1 MGGNATKHLGTQRIN
16 KQQFEQCCN
25 MLNNMLQQYIVEQN
39 LQTKEK
45 FCVIESYHDKQDF
58 GDIDFLST
66 IDRQIFEKLVE
77 KTENINIVAK
87 AEQFSYAIEFKL
99 ASDELVF
106 VQVDYI
112 KSNLEDFDF
121 SKNFFAFNDLGNL
134 IGRIAAQA
142 GFSFGFDGLKRKIYV
157 DNRGDIINDL
167 YTKKIEYIPHKATQE
182 TIANEEK
189 TVKHMVFTKIKTV
202 PVTSLV
208 ENARLFK
215 NEFDR
220 AIQKTSIVITK
231 DFDKA
236 LKFLGFDVERFKQG
250 FNNMNEVFEFVAS
263 STFFNKDAFLFENR
277 NHKARAR
284 DKKRSNYLAALEY
297 FKDKKDRKK
306 QLSLSRM
313 KKEFPNFK
321 TEYQNLEKQIKS
333 DFIDKMVFSNDN
345 IMELLKSTDSL
356 NYQSTV
362 RDINP
367 FKEHLGSQEKQFV
380 FYCEDKSKNRL
391 QVNVPLDSN
400 GKRKPKL
407 ITNEEWNNEKNVFI
421 PIQKVSQ
428 LKERLIEEFQKNDSV
443 DAISVNKMKKKDYTR
458 NVSNFDSIKSL
469 ALTNCMNY
477 MKKKS
482 YQKIIVEVL
491 DL

>member
-1 MGGNATKHLGTQRIN
+1 MGGNATKHFGTQRVN

-25 MLNNMLQQYIVEQN
+25 MLNNMLQQYVIEQN

-167 YTKKIEYIPHKATQE
+167 YS
-182 TIANEEK
+182 NE
-189 TVKHMVFTKIKTV
+189 IS
-202 PVTSLV
+202 VTSLV

-215 NEFDR
+215 NELNR
-220 AIQKTSIVITK
+220 AILKTSIIVTK
-231 DFDKA
+231 DFDNA

-250 FNNMNEVFEFVAS
+250 FNNMNEVFEFVVS

-297 FKDKKDRKK
+297 FKNKKDRKK
-306 QLSLSRM
+306 QLSLSHM
-313 KKEFPNFK
+313 EKEFPNFK
-321 TEYQNLEKQIKS
+321 TEYRDLEKQIKS
-333 DFIDKMVFSNDN
+333 DFIDKMIFSNDN
-345 IMELLKSTDSL
+345 IMVSL
-356 NYQSTV
+356 NYQGTLKNV
-362 RDINP
+362 NP

-380 FYCEDKSKNRL
+380 FYCENKSKNKL
-391 QVNVPLDSN
+391 QINVPLDSD
-400 GKRKPKL
+400 GKRRPKF
-407 ITNEEWNNEKNVFI
+407 ITDEEWNNENNVFI

-428 LKERLIEEFQKNDSV
+428 LKERLIEEFRKNDSA
-443 DAISVNKMKKKDYTR
+443 DAINVNKMKKKDYTR

-477 MKKKS
+477 MKKER
-482 YQKIIVEVL
+482 YQKIIFEVL
-491 DL
+491 EL

>member
-1 MGGNATKHLGTQRIN
+1 MGGNATKHFGTQRVN

-25 MLNNMLQQYIVEQN
+25 MLNNMLQQYVIEQN

-167 YTKKIEYIPHKATQE
+167 YS
-182 TIANEEK
+182 NE
-189 TVKHMVFTKIKTV
+189 IS
-202 PVTSLV
+202 VTSLV

-215 NEFDR
+215 NELNR
-220 AIQKTSIVITK
+220 AILKTSIIVTK
-231 DFDKA
+231 DFDNA

-250 FNNMNEVFEFVAS
+250 FNNMNEVFEFVVS

-297 FKDKKDRKK
+297 FKNKKDRKK
-306 QLSLSRM
+306 QLSLSHM
-313 KKEFPNFK
+313 EKEFPNFK
-321 TEYQNLEKQIKS
+321 TEYRDLEKQIKS

-345 IMELLKSTDSL
+345 IMVSL
-356 NYQSTV
+356 NYQGTLKNV
-362 RDINP
+362 NP

-380 FYCEDKSKNRL
+380 FYCENKSKNKL
-391 QVNVPLDSN
+391 QVNVPLDSD
-400 GKRKPKL
+400 GKRRPKF
-407 ITNEEWNNEKNVFI
+407 ITDEEWNNENNVFI

-428 LKERLIEEFQKNDSV
+428 LKERLLEEFQKNDSS
-443 DAISVNKMKKKDYTR
+443 DAISVNEMKKKDHIQ
-458 NVSNFDSIKSL
+458 NFDILKSL
-469 ALTNCMNY
+469 ALMNCMNY
-477 MKKKS
+477 MKEKQ
-482 YQKIIVEVL
+482 YQNIIFEVL
-491 DL
+491 E

>member
-1 MGGNATKHLGTQRIN
+1 MGGNATKHLGTQRVN
-16 KQQFEQCCN
+16 RQQFEQCCN

-39 LQTKEK
+39 LQTKEN

-58 GDIDFLST
+58 GDIDLLST

-77 KTENINIVAK
+77 KTDNINIVGK
-87 AEQFSYAIEFKL
+87 AEQFSYAIEFQL
-99 ASDELVF
+99 AYNEVVL

-112 KSNLEDFDF
+112 KSNFEDFNF
-121 SKNFFAFNDLGNL
+121 AKNFFAFNDLGNL

-142 GFSFGFDGLKRKIYV
+142 GLSFGFDGLKRKIYV
-157 DNRGDIINDL
+157 DSRGDIINGL
-167 YTKKIEYIPHKATQE
+167 YAKVITHTLTTQQFVNDDE
-182 TIANEEK
+182 I
-189 TVKHMVFTKIKTV
+189 

-215 NEFDR
+215 NELDR
-220 AIQKTSIVITK
+220 AILKTSIIVTK

-297 FKDKKDRKK
+297 FKDKKDSNK
-306 QLSLSRM
+306 QLSLSCM

-321 TEYQNLEKQIKS
+321 AEYQNWERQIKS
-333 DFIDKMVFSNDN
+333 DFIDKMMFSNDN
-345 IMELLKSTDSL
+345 IMESL

-362 RDINP
+362 QDVNP
-367 FKEHLGSQEKQFV
+367 FKKHLGSQEKQLV
-380 FYCEDKSKNRL
+380 FYCEDKSKNKL
-391 QVNVPLDSN
+391 QINVPLDSN
-400 GKRKPKL
+400 GKRKPKF
-407 ITNEEWNNEKNVFI
+407 ITNEELNNENNVFV
-421 PIQKVSQ
+421 PIKKVSQ
-428 LKERLIEEFQKNDSV
+428 LKERLIEEFRKNDSA
-443 DAISVNKMKKKDYTR
+443 DAINVNKMKKKDYTR

-477 MKKKS
+477 MKKER
-482 YQKIIVEVL
+482 YQKIIFEVL
-491 DL
+491 EL

>member
-1 MGGNATKHLGTQRIN
+1 MGGNATKHFGTQRVN

-25 MLNNMLQQYIVEQN
+25 MLNNMLQQYVIEQN

-167 YTKKIEYIPHKATQE
+167 YS
-182 TIANEEK
+182 NE
-189 TVKHMVFTKIKTV
+189 IS
-202 PVTSLV
+202 VTSLV

-215 NEFDR
+215 NELNR
-220 AIQKTSIVITK
+220 AILKTSIIVTK
-231 DFDKA
+231 DFDNA

-250 FNNMNEVFEFVAS
+250 FNNMNEVFEFVVS

-297 FKDKKDRKK
+297 FKNKKDRKK
-306 QLSLSRM
+306 QLSLSHM
-313 KKEFPNFK
+313 EKEFPNFK
-321 TEYQNLEKQIKS
+321 TEYRDLEKQIKS
-333 DFIDKMVFSNDN
+333 DLIDKMIFSNDN
-345 IMELLKSTDSL
+345 IMVSL
-356 NYQSTV
+356 NYQGTLKNV
-362 RDINP
+362 NP

-380 FYCEDKSKNRL
+380 FYCENKSKNKL
-391 QVNVPLDSN
+391 QINVPLDSD
-400 GKRKPKL
+400 GKRRPKF
-407 ITNEEWNNEKNVFI
+407 ITDEEWNNENKGFI

-428 LKERLIEEFQKNDSV
+428 LKERLIEEFRKNDSA
-443 DAISVNKMKKKDYTR
+443 DAINVNKMKKKDYTR

-477 MKKKS
+477 MKKER
-482 YQKIIVEVL
+482 YQKIIFEVL
-491 DL
+491 EL

>member
-1 MGGNATKHLGTQRIN
+1 MGGNATKHLGTQRVN
-16 KQQFEQCCN
+16 KHQFEQCCN
-25 MLNNMLQQYIVEQN
+25 MLNTMLQQYIVEQN
-39 LQTKEK
+39 LQTKER

-58 GDIDFLST
+58 GDIDLLST

-77 KTENINIVAK
+77 KKENINIIGK
-87 AEQFSYAIEFKL
+87 AEQFSYAIEFKINDDVDITKSKSTKSIL
-99 ASDELVF
+99 

-112 KSNLEDFDF
+112 KSNIDDFEF

-167 YTKKIEYIPHKATQE
+167 YEKVIMHTSTTQQFVNDDE
-182 TIANEEK
+182 I
-189 TVKHMVFTKIKTV
+189 

-215 NEFDR
+215 NELDR
-220 AIQKTSIVITK
+220 AIQKTTIVVTK

-250 FNNMNEVFEFVAS
+250 FNNMNEVFEFVVS

-297 FKDKKDRKK
+297 FKNKKDRKK
-306 QLSLSRM
+306 QLSLSHM
-313 KKEFPNFK
+313 EKEFPNFK
-321 TEYQNLEKQIKS
+321 TEYRDLEKQIKS

-345 IMELLKSTDSL
+345 IMVSL
-356 NYQSTV
+356 NYQGTLKNV
-362 RDINP
+362 NP

-380 FYCEDKSKNRL
+380 FYCEDKSKNKL
-391 QVNVPLDSN
+391 QISGTVPLDN
-400 GKRKPKL
+400 DGKRRPKF
-407 ITNEEWNNEKNVFI
+407 ITNEEWNNENNVFI

-428 LKERLIEEFQKNDSV
+428 LKERLIEEFRKNDSA
-443 DAISVNKMKKKDYTR
+443 DAISVNKMKKKNYTR

-482 YQKIIVEVL
+482 YQKIIFEEL

>member
-1 MGGNATKHLGTQRIN
+1 MGGNATKHFGTQRVN

-25 MLNNMLQQYIVEQN
+25 MLNNMLQQYVIEQN

-121 SKNFFAFNDLGNL
+121 FKNFFAFNDLGNL

-167 YTKKIEYIPHKATQE
+167 YS
-182 TIANEEK
+182 NE
-189 TVKHMVFTKIKTV
+189 IS
-202 PVTSLV
+202 VTSLV

-215 NEFDR
+215 NELNR
-220 AIQKTSIVITK
+220 AILKTSIIVTK
-231 DFDKA
+231 DFDNA

-250 FNNMNEVFEFVAS
+250 FNNMNEVFEFVVS

-297 FKDKKDRKK
+297 FKNKKDRKK
-306 QLSLSRM
+306 QLSLSHM
-313 KKEFPNFK
+313 EKEFPNFK
-321 TEYQNLEKQIKS
+321 TEYRDLEKQIKS
-333 DFIDKMVFSNDN
+333 DFIDKMIFSNDN
-345 IMELLKSTDSL
+345 IMVSL
-356 NYQSTV
+356 NYQGTLKNV
-362 RDINP
+362 NP
-367 FKEHLGSQEKQFV
+367 FKEHLGSQGKQFV
-380 FYCEDKSKNRL
+380 FYCENKSKNKL
-391 QVNVPLDSN
+391 QINVPLDSD
-400 GKRKPKL
+400 GKRRPKF
-407 ITNEEWNNEKNVFI
+407 ITDEEWNNENNVFI

-428 LKERLIEEFQKNDSV
+428 LKERLLEEFQKNDSS
-443 DAISVNKMKKKDYTR
+443 DAISVNEMKKKDHIQ
-458 NVSNFDSIKSL
+458 NFDILKSL
-469 ALTNCMNY
+469 ALMNCMNY
-477 MKKKS
+477 MKEKQ
-482 YQKIIVEVL
+482 YQNIIFEVL
-491 DL
+491 EW

>member
-1 MGGNATKHLGTQRIN
+1 MGGNATKHFGTQRVN
-16 KQQFEQCCN
+16 KQKFEQCCN
-25 MLNNMLQQYIVEQN
+25 MLNNMLQQYVIEQN

-167 YTKKIEYIPHKATQE
+167 YS
-182 TIANEEK
+182 NE
-189 TVKHMVFTKIKTV
+189 IS
-202 PVTSLV
+202 VTSLV

-215 NEFDR
+215 NELNR
-220 AIQKTSIVITK
+220 AILKTSIIVTK
-231 DFDKA
+231 DFDNA

-250 FNNMNEVFEFVAS
+250 FNNMNEVFEFVVS

-297 FKDKKDRKK
+297 FKNKKDRKK
-306 QLSLSRM
+306 QLSLSHM
-313 KKEFPNFK
+313 EKEFPNFK
-321 TEYQNLEKQIKS
+321 TEYRDLEKQIKS
-333 DFIDKMVFSNDN
+333 DFIDKMIFSNDN
-345 IMELLKSTDSL
+345 IM
-356 NYQSTV
+356 V
-362 RDINP
+362 
-367 FKEHLGSQEKQFV
+367 V
-380 FYCEDKSKNRL
+380 C
-391 QVNVPLDSN
+391 SN
-400 GKRKPKL
+400 L
-407 ITNEEWNNEKNVFI
+407 FNI
-421 PIQKVSQ
+421 
-428 LKERLIEEFQKNDSV
+428 
-443 DAISVNKMKKKDYTR
+443 
-458 NVSNFDSIKSL
+458 
-469 ALTNCMNY
+469 
-477 MKKKS
+477 
-482 YQKIIVEVL
+482 
-491 DL
+491 

>member
-1 MGGNATKHLGTQRIN
+1 MGGNATKHFGTQRVN

-25 MLNNMLQQYIVEQN
+25 MLNNMLQQYVIEQN

-167 YTKKIEYIPHKATQE
+167 YS
-182 TIANEEK
+182 NE
-189 TVKHMVFTKIKTV
+189 ISL
-202 PVTSLV
+202 TSLV

-215 NEFDR
+215 NELNR
-220 AIQKTSIVITK
+220 AILKTSIIVTK
-231 DFDKA
+231 DFDNA

-250 FNNMNEVFEFVAS
+250 FNNMNEVFEFVVS

-297 FKDKKDRKK
+297 FKNKKDRKK
-306 QLSLSRM
+306 QLSLSHM
-313 KKEFPNFK
+313 EKEFPNFK
-321 TEYQNLEKQIKS
+321 TEYRDLEKQIKS
-333 DFIDKMVFSNDN
+333 DFIDKMIFSNDN
-345 IMELLKSTDSL
+345 IMVSL
-356 NYQSTV
+356 NYQGTLKNV
-362 RDINP
+362 NP

-380 FYCEDKSKNRL
+380 FYCENKSKNKL
-391 QVNVPLDSN
+391 QINVPLDSD
-400 GKRKPKL
+400 GKRRPKF
-407 ITNEEWNNEKNVFI
+407 ITDEEWNNENNVFI

>member
-1 MGGNATKHLGTQRIN
+1 MGGNATKHFGTQRVN

-25 MLNNMLQQYIVEQN
+25 MLNNMLQQYVIEQN

-157 DNRGDIINDL
+157 DNRGDIIDDL
-167 YTKKIEYIPHKATQE
+167 YS
-182 TIANEEK
+182 NE
-189 TVKHMVFTKIKTV
+189 IS
-202 PVTSLV
+202 VTSLV

-215 NEFDR
+215 NELNR
-220 AIQKTSIVITK
+220 AILKTSIIVTK
-231 DFDKA
+231 DFDNA

-250 FNNMNEVFEFVAS
+250 FNNMNEVFEFVVS

-297 FKDKKDRKK
+297 FKNKKDRKK
-306 QLSLSRM
+306 QLSLSHM
-313 KKEFPNFK
+313 EKEFPNFK
-321 TEYQNLEKQIKS
+321 TEYRDLEKQIKS
-333 DFIDKMVFSNDN
+333 DFIDKMIFSNDN
-345 IMELLKSTDSL
+345 IMVSL
-356 NYQSTV
+356 NYQGTLKNV
-362 RDINP
+362 NP
-367 FKEHLGSQEKQFV
+367 FKEHLGSQGKQFV
-380 FYCEDKSKNRL
+380 FYCENKSKNKL
-391 QVNVPLDSN
+391 QINVPLDSD
-400 GKRKPKL
+400 GKRRPKF
-407 ITNEEWNNEKNVFI
+407 ITDEEWNNENNVFI

-428 LKERLIEEFQKNDSV
+428 LKERLLEEFQKNDSS
-443 DAISVNKMKKKDYTR
+443 DAISVNEMKKKDHIQ
-458 NVSNFDSIKSL
+458 NFDILKSL
-469 ALTNCMNY
+469 ALMNCMNY
-477 MKKKS
+477 MKEKQ
-482 YQKIIVEVL
+482 YQNIIFEVL
-491 DL
+491 EW

>member
-1 MGGNATKHLGTQRIN
+1 M
-16 KQQFEQCCN
+16 
-25 MLNNMLQQYIVEQN
+25 
-39 LQTKEK
+39 
-45 FCVIESYHDKQDF
+45 
-58 GDIDFLST
+58 LST

-77 KTENINIVAK
+77 KTDNINIVGK
-87 AEQFSYAIEFKL
+87 AEQFSYAIEFQL
-99 ASDELVF
+99 AYNEVVL

-112 KSNLEDFDF
+112 KSNFEDFNF
-121 SKNFFAFNDLGNL
+121 AKNFFAFNDLGNL

-142 GFSFGFDGLKRKIYV
+142 GLSFGFDGLKRKIYV

-189 TVKHMVFTKIKTV
+189 TVKHMVFTEIKTV
-202 PVTSLV
+202 SVTSLV

-297 FKDKKDRKK
+297 FKDRKDKKNL
-306 QLSLSRM
+306 LSLSRL

-321 TEYQNLEKQIKS
+321 IEYQNLKKQIKS
-333 DFIDKMVFSNDN
+333 DFIDKMVFSNEN
-345 IMELLKSTDSL
+345 IMESLKSTDSL
-356 NYQSTV
+356 NYKNESKTRNV
-362 RDINP
+362 NP
-367 FKEHLGSQEKQFV
+367 FKEHFGSQEKQFV
-380 FYCEDKSKNRL
+380 FYCEDKNKNRL
-391 QVNVPLDSN
+391 QINVPLDNN

-407 ITNEEWNNEKNVFI
+407 ITNEEWNNENNVFV
-421 PIQKVSQ
+421 PIEKVSK
-428 LKERLIEEFQKNDSV
+428 LKERLIEEFRKNDSA
-443 DAISVNKMKKKDYTR
+443 DAINVNKMKKKDYTR

-477 MKKKS
+477 MKKER
-482 YQKIIVEVL
+482 YQKIIFEVL
-491 DL
+491 EL

>member
-1 MGGNATKHLGTQRIN
+1 
-16 KQQFEQCCN
+16 
-25 MLNNMLQQYIVEQN
+25 MLNTILQQYIVEQN

-66 IDRQIFEKLVE
+66 IDKQIFEKLVE

-157 DNRGDIINDL
+157 DNRGDIINNL
-167 YTKKIEYIPHKATQE
+167 YS
-182 TIANEEK
+182 NE
-189 TVKHMVFTKIKTV
+189 IS
-202 PVTSLV
+202 VTSLV

-215 NEFDR
+215 NELNR
-220 AIQKTSIVITK
+220 AILKTSIIVTK
-231 DFDKA
+231 DFDNA

-250 FNNMNEVFEFVAS
+250 FNNMNEVFEFVVS

-297 FKDKKDRKK
+297 FKNKKDRKK
-306 QLSLSRM
+306 QLSLSHM
-313 KKEFPNFK
+313 EKEFPNFK
-321 TEYQNLEKQIKS
+321 TEYRDLEKQIKS
-333 DFIDKMVFSNDN
+333 DFIDKMIFSNDN
-345 IMELLKSTDSL
+345 IMVSL
-356 NYQSTV
+356 NYQGTLKNV
-362 RDINP
+362 NP
-367 FKEHLGSQEKQFV
+367 FKEHLGSQGKQFV
-380 FYCEDKSKNRL
+380 FYCENKSKNKL
-391 QVNVPLDSN
+391 QINVPLDSD
-400 GKRKPKL
+400 GKRRPKF
-407 ITNEEWNNEKNVFI
+407 ITDEEWNNENNVFI

-428 LKERLIEEFQKNDSV
+428 LKERLLEEFQKNDSS
-443 DAISVNKMKKKDYTR
+443 DAISVNEMKKKDHIQ
-458 NVSNFDSIKSL
+458 NFDILKSL
-469 ALTNCMNY
+469 ALMNCMNY
-477 MKKKS
+477 MKEKQ
-482 YQKIIVEVL
+482 YQNIIFEVL
-491 DL
+491 EW

>member
-1 MGGNATKHLGTQRIN
+1 MGGNATKHFGTQRVN

-25 MLNNMLQQYIVEQN
+25 MLNNMLQQYVIEQN

-167 YTKKIEYIPHKATQE
+167 YS
-182 TIANEEK
+182 NE
-189 TVKHMVFTKIKTV
+189 IS
-202 PVTSLV
+202 VTSLV

-215 NEFDR
+215 NELNR
-220 AIQKTSIVITK
+220 TILKTSIIVTK
-231 DFDKA
+231 DFDNA

-250 FNNMNEVFEFVAS
+250 FNNMNEVF
-263 STFFNKDAFLFENR
+263 
-277 NHKARAR
+277 
-284 DKKRSNYLAALEY
+284 
-297 FKDKKDRKK
+297 
-306 QLSLSRM
+306 
-313 KKEFPNFK
+313 
-321 TEYQNLEKQIKS
+321 
-333 DFIDKMVFSNDN
+333 
-345 IMELLKSTDSL
+345 
-356 NYQSTV
+356 
-362 RDINP
+362 
-367 FKEHLGSQEKQFV
+367 
-380 FYCEDKSKNRL
+380 
-391 QVNVPLDSN
+391 
-400 GKRKPKL
+400 
-407 ITNEEWNNEKNVFI
+407 
-421 PIQKVSQ
+421 
-428 LKERLIEEFQKNDSV
+428 
-443 DAISVNKMKKKDYTR
+443 
-458 NVSNFDSIKSL
+458 
-469 ALTNCMNY
+469 
-477 MKKKS
+477 
-482 YQKIIVEVL
+482 
-491 DL
+491 

>member
-1 MGGNATKHLGTQRIN
+1 
-16 KQQFEQCCN
+16 
-25 MLNNMLQQYIVEQN
+25 MLNTILQQYIVEQN

-66 IDRQIFEKLVE
+66 IDKQIFEKLVE
-77 KTENINIVAK
+77 QTENINIVAK

-99 ASDELVF
+99 ASNELVF

-142 GFSFGFDGLKRKIYV
+142 SFSFGFDGLKRKIYV

-167 YTKKIEYIPHKATQE
+167 YSKKNEYIPHKLIEE
-182 TIANEEK
+182 TIANGEK
-189 TVKHMVFTKIKTV
+189 TVKHMVFTEIKTV
-202 PVTSLV
+202 PLTSLV

-215 NEFDR
+215 NELDR
-220 AIQKTSIVITK
+220 AIQKTSIVVTK

-297 FKDKKDRKK
+297 FKNKKDRKK

-313 KKEFPNFK
+313 EKEFPNFK
-321 TEYQNLEKQIKS
+321 AEYRNLEKQIKS
-333 DFIDKMVFSNDN
+333 DFIDKMVFSNEN
-345 IMELLKSTDSL
+345 IMKLLNSL
-356 NYQSTV
+356 NYQNESET
-362 RDINP
+362 RNINP

-391 QVNVPLDSN
+391 QVNVPIDSN
-400 GKRKPKL
+400 GKRKPKF
-407 ITNEEWNNEKNVFI
+407 ITNEEWNNENNFFV

-428 LKERLIEEFQKNDSV
+428 LKERLIEEFRKNDSA
-443 DAISVNKMKKKDYTR
+443 DAISVNKMKKKNYTR

-482 YQKIIVEVL
+482 YQKIIFEEL

>member
-1 MGGNATKHLGTQRIN
+1 MGGNATKHFGTQRVN

-25 MLNNMLQQYIVEQN
+25 MLNNMLQQYVIEQN

-58 GDIDFLST
+58 GDIDLLST

-77 KTENINIVAK
+77 KKENINIIGK
-87 AEQFSYAIEFKL
+87 AEQFSYAIEFKINDDVDITKSKSTKSIL
-99 ASDELVF
+99 

-112 KSNLEDFDF
+112 KSNIDDFEF

-167 YTKKIEYIPHKATQE
+167 YEKVIMHTSTTQQFVNDDE
-182 TIANEEK
+182 I
-189 TVKHMVFTKIKTV
+189 

-215 NEFDR
+215 NELDR
-220 AIQKTSIVITK
+220 AIQKTTIVVTK

-250 FNNMNEVFEFVAS
+250 FNNMNEVFEFVVS

-297 FKDKKDRKK
+297 FKNKKDRKK
-306 QLSLSRM
+306 QLSLSHM
-313 KKEFPNFK
+313 EKEFPNFK
-321 TEYQNLEKQIKS
+321 TEYRDLEKQIKS
-333 DFIDKMVFSNDN
+333 DFIDKMVFSN
-345 IMELLKSTDSL
+345 
-356 NYQSTV
+356 V
-362 RDINP
+362 NP

-380 FYCEDKSKNRL
+380 FYCEDKSKNKL
-391 QVNVPLDSN
+391 QISGTVPLDSD
-400 GKRKPKL
+400 GKRRPKF
-407 ITNEEWNNEKNVFI
+407 ITDEEWNNENNVFI

-428 LKERLIEEFQKNDSV
+428 LKERLLEEFQKNDSS
-443 DAISVNKMKKKDYTR
+443 DAISVNEMKKKDHIQ
-458 NVSNFDSIKSL
+458 NFDILKSL
-469 ALTNCMNY
+469 ALMNCMNY
-477 MKKKS
+477 MKEKQ
-482 YQKIIVEVL
+482 YQNIIFEVL
-491 DL
+491 EW

>member
-1 MGGNATKHLGTQRIN
+1 MGGNATKHFGTQRVN

-25 MLNNMLQQYIVEQN
+25 MLNNMLQQYVIEQN

-167 YTKKIEYIPHKATQE
+167 YS
-182 TIANEEK
+182 NE
-189 TVKHMVFTKIKTV
+189 IS
-202 PVTSLV
+202 VTSLV

-215 NEFDR
+215 NELNR
-220 AIQKTSIVITK
+220 AILKTSIIVTK
-231 DFDKA
+231 DFDNA

-250 FNNMNEVFEFVAS
+250 FNNMNEVFEFVVS

-277 NHKARAR
+277 NHKARVR

-297 FKDKKDRKK
+297 FKNKKDRKK
-306 QLSLSRM
+306 QLSLSHM
-313 KKEFPNFK
+313 EKEFPNFK
-321 TEYQNLEKQIKS
+321 TEYRDLEKQIKS
-333 DFIDKMVFSNDN
+333 DFIDKMIFSNDN
-345 IMELLKSTDSL
+345 IMVSL
-356 NYQSTV
+356 NYQGTLKNV
-362 RDINP
+362 NP
-367 FKEHLGSQEKQFV
+367 FKEHLGSQGKQFV
-380 FYCEDKSKNRL
+380 FYCENKSKNKL
-391 QVNVPLDSN
+391 QINVPLDSD
-400 GKRKPKL
+400 GKRRPKF
-407 ITNEEWNNEKNVFI
+407 ITDEEWNNENNVFI

-428 LKERLIEEFQKNDSV
+428 LKERLLEEFQKNDSS
-443 DAISVNKMKKKDYTR
+443 DAISVNEMKKKDHIQ
-458 NVSNFDSIKSL
+458 NFDILKSL
-469 ALTNCMNY
+469 ALMNCMNY
-477 MKKKS
+477 MKEKQ
-482 YQKIIVEVL
+482 YQNIIFEVL
-491 DL
+491 EW

>member
-1 MGGNATKHLGTQRIN
+1 
-16 KQQFEQCCN
+16 
-25 MLNNMLQQYIVEQN
+25 
-39 LQTKEK
+39 
-45 FCVIESYHDKQDF
+45 
-58 GDIDFLST
+58 
-66 IDRQIFEKLVE
+66 
-77 KTENINIVAK
+77 
-87 AEQFSYAIEFKL
+87 
-99 ASDELVF
+99 
-106 VQVDYI
+106 
-112 KSNLEDFDF
+112 
-121 SKNFFAFNDLGNL
+121 
-134 IGRIAAQA
+134 
-142 GFSFGFDGLKRKIYV
+142 
-157 DNRGDIINDL
+157 
-167 YTKKIEYIPHKATQE
+167 
-182 TIANEEK
+182 
-189 TVKHMVFTKIKTV
+189 MVFTEIKTV
-202 PVTSLV
+202 PLTSLI

-215 NEFDR
+215 NELDK

-297 FKDKKDRKK
+297 FKNKKDRKK

-313 KKEFPNFK
+313 EKEFPNFK
-321 TEYQNLEKQIKS
+321 AEYRNLEKQIKS
-333 DFIDKMVFSNDN
+333 DFIDKMMFSNEN
-345 IMELLKSTDSL
+345 IMKLLNSL
-356 NYQSTV
+356 NYQNESET
-362 RDINP
+362 RNINP

-391 QVNVPLDSN
+391 QVNVPIDSN
-400 GKRKPKL
+400 GKRKPKF
-407 ITNEEWNNEKNVFI
+407 ITNEEWNNENNFFV

-428 LKERLIEEFQKNDSV
+428 LKERLIEEFRKNDSA
-443 DAISVNKMKKKDYTR
+443 DAISMNKMKKKNYTH

-477 MKKKS
+477 MKKER
-482 YQKIIVEVL
+482 YQKIIFEVL

>member
-1 MGGNATKHLGTQRIN
+1 MGGNATKHLGTQRVN
-16 KQQFEQCCN
+16 RQQFEQCCN
-25 MLNNMLQQYIVEQN
+25 MLNTMLQQYIVEQK

-58 GDIDFLST
+58 GDIDLLST

-77 KTENINIVAK
+77 KTDNINIVGK
-87 AEQFSYAIEFKL
+87 AEQFSYAIEFII
-99 ASDELVF
+99 ASNEVVL

-112 KSNLEDFDF
+112 RSNILDFDF

-189 TVKHMVFTKIKTV
+189 TVKHMVFNEIKTV
-202 PVTSLV
+202 SVTSLV

-236 LKFLGFDVERFKQG
+236 LKFFGFDVERFKQG

-297 FKDKKDRKK
+297 FKDKEDRKK

-345 IMELLKSTDSL
+345 IMESL

-362 RDINP
+362 RDVNP
-367 FKEHLGSQEKQFV
+367 FKKHPGSQEKQFV
-380 FYCEDKSKNRL
+380 FYCEDKSKNKL
-391 QVNVPLDSN
+391 QINVPLDSN
-400 GKRKPKL
+400 GKRKPKF
-407 ITNEEWNNEKNVFI
+407 ITNEELNNENNVFV
-421 PIQKVSQ
+421 PIEKVSQ
-428 LKERLIEEFQKNDSV
+428 LKERLIEEFRKNDSA
-443 DAISVNKMKKKDYTR
+443 DAISVNKMKKKDYIQ
-458 NVSNFDSIKSL
+458 NFDMIKSL
-469 ALTNCMNY
+469 ALMNCTDY
-477 MKKKS
+477 MKKEH
-482 YQKIIVEVL
+482 YQKIIFEVL
-491 DL
+491 EL

>member
-1 MGGNATKHLGTQRIN
+1 MGGNATKHFGTQRVN

-25 MLNNMLQQYIVEQN
+25 MLYNMLQQYVIEQN

-167 YTKKIEYIPHKATQE
+167 YS
-182 TIANEEK
+182 NE
-189 TVKHMVFTKIKTV
+189 IS
-202 PVTSLV
+202 VTSLV

-215 NEFDR
+215 NELNR
-220 AIQKTSIVITK
+220 AILKTSIIVTK
-231 DFDKA
+231 DFDNA
-236 LKFLGFDVERFKQG
+236 LKFLGFDVERFKQD
-250 FNNMNEVFEFVAS
+250 FNNMNEVFEFVVS

-297 FKDKKDRKK
+297 FKNKKDRKK
-306 QLSLSRM
+306 QLSLSHM
-313 KKEFPNFK
+313 EKEFPNFK
-321 TEYQNLEKQIKS
+321 TEYRDLEKQIKS
-333 DFIDKMVFSNDN
+333 DFIDKMIFSNDN
-345 IMELLKSTDSL
+345 IMVSL
-356 NYQSTV
+356 NYQGTLKNV
-362 RDINP
+362 NP
-367 FKEHLGSQEKQFV
+367 FKEHLGSQGKQFV
-380 FYCEDKSKNRL
+380 FYCENKSKNKL
-391 QVNVPLDSN
+391 QINVPLDSD
-400 GKRKPKL
+400 GKRRPKF
-407 ITNEEWNNEKNVFI
+407 ITDEEWNNENNVFI

-428 LKERLIEEFQKNDSV
+428 LKERLLEEFQKNDSS
-443 DAISVNKMKKKDYTR
+443 DAISVNEMKKKDHIQ
-458 NVSNFDSIKSL
+458 NFDILKSL
-469 ALTNCMNY
+469 ALMNCMNY
-477 MKKKS
+477 MKEKQ
-482 YQKIIVEVL
+482 YQNIIFEVL
-491 DL
+491 EW

>member
-1 MGGNATKHLGTQRIN
+1 MGGNATKHFGTQRVN

-25 MLNNMLQQYIVEQN
+25 MLNNMLQQYVIEQN

-167 YTKKIEYIPHKATQE
+167 YS
-182 TIANEEK
+182 NE
-189 TVKHMVFTKIKTV
+189 IS
-202 PVTSLV
+202 VTSLV

-215 NEFDR
+215 NELNR
-220 AIQKTSIVITK
+220 AILKTSIIVTK
-231 DFDKA
+231 DFDNA

-250 FNNMNEVFEFVAS
+250 FNNMNEVFEFVVS

-297 FKDKKDRKK
+297 FKNKKDRKK
-306 QLSLSRM
+306 QLSLSHM
-313 KKEFPNFK
+313 EKEFPNFK
-321 TEYQNLEKQIKS
+321 TEYRDLEKQIKS

-345 IMELLKSTDSL
+345 IMVSL
-356 NYQSTV
+356 NYQGTLKNV
-362 RDINP
+362 NP

-380 FYCEDKSKNRL
+380 FYCENKSKNKL
-391 QVNVPLDSN
+391 QVNVPLDSD
-400 GKRKPKL
+400 GKRRPKF
-407 ITNEEWNNEKNVFI
+407 ITDEEWNNENNVFI

-428 LKERLIEEFQKNDSV
+428 LKERLLEEFQKNYSS
-443 DAISVNKMKKKDYTR
+443 DAISVNEMKKKDHIQ
-458 NVSNFDSIKSL
+458 NFDILKSL
-469 ALTNCMNY
+469 ALMNCMNY
-477 MKKKS
+477 MKEKQ
-482 YQKIIVEVL
+482 YQNIIFEVL
-491 DL
+491 EW

>member
-1 MGGNATKHLGTQRIN
+1 MGGNATKHFGTQRVN

-25 MLNNMLQQYIVEQN
+25 MLNNMLQQYVIEQN

-167 YTKKIEYIPHKATQE
+167 YS
-182 TIANEEK
+182 NE
-189 TVKHMVFTKIKTV
+189 IS
-202 PVTSLV
+202 VTSLI

-215 NEFDR
+215 NELNR
-220 AIQKTSIVITK
+220 AILKTSIIVTK
-231 DFDKA
+231 DFDNA

-250 FNNMNEVFEFVAS
+250 FNNMNEVFEFVVS

-297 FKDKKDRKK
+297 FKNKKDRKK
-306 QLSLSRM
+306 QLSLSHM
-313 KKEFPNFK
+313 EKEFPNFK
-321 TEYQNLEKQIKS
+321 TEYRDLEKQIKS
-333 DFIDKMVFSNDN
+333 DFIDKMIFSNDN
-345 IMELLKSTDSL
+345 IMVSL
-356 NYQSTV
+356 NYQGTLKNV
-362 RDINP
+362 NP
-367 FKEHLGSQEKQFV
+367 FKEHLGSQGKQFV
-380 FYCEDKSKNRL
+380 FYCENKSKNKL
-391 QVNVPLDSN
+391 QINVPLDSD
-400 GKRKPKL
+400 GKRRPKF
-407 ITNEEWNNEKNVFI
+407 ITDEEWNNENNVFI

-428 LKERLIEEFQKNDSV
+428 LKERLLEEFQKNDSS
-443 DAISVNKMKKKDYTR
+443 DAISVNEMKKKDHIQ
-458 NVSNFDSIKSL
+458 NFDILKSL
-469 ALTNCMNY
+469 ALMNCMNY
-477 MKKKS
+477 MKEKQ
-482 YQKIIVEVL
+482 YQNIIFEVL
-491 DL
+491 EW